1 MKTSRFIA
9 GLSAAIIAT
18 SMTAAIPAAAG
29 QSGAAAT
36 TATTVANYDL
46 IDVVNA
52 MKDAGF
58 DAKNVQ
64 NVRNFLILNSE
75 FFDGNDYQDM
85 INAVNEVRILYFDS
99 LAMRLFGKTPAQLS
113 QADRYHM
120 YDNLQPA
127 ARDSIKK
134 KFEKLGEKKFVKTEW
149 SIQTVKT
156 DTTSTDY
163 ALWYGTLDVTK
174 AVRKA
179 DIQKNPNVEIIPTG
193 TATKITKCTIK
204 LAGTKIAYKKGVKR
218 APKVTITYNGKTLT
232 KNKDYTLSYKNIDKM
247 GKASIIIEG
256 KGNFTGKKTV
266 YFYIVPEQATI
277 TTATKTDS
285 TTVKVKLAKDSK
297 LTDSA
302 CNSCTGGYQIQ
313 FGSTKSFD
321 SGKVR
326 TFSTKNYS
334 VAADKA
340 VNFTNLTGVKYV
352 RARAFITV
360 TKADGA
366 TERHYGAWSTVKA
379 F

>member
-18 SMTAAIPAAAG
+18 SMSVAIPAAAG
-29 QSGAAAT
+29 GPNAGGTA
-36 TATTVANYDL
+36 ATTVANYDL

-85 INAVNEVRILYFDS
+85 INAVNEIRILYFDAI
-99 LAMRLFGKTPAQLS
+99 AMRIFGKTPAQLT
-113 QADRYHM
+113 QAQRYHM

-149 SIQTVKT
+149 SVQTVKT

-193 TATKITKCTIK
+193 TATKISKCTIK
-204 LAGTKIAYKKGVKR
+204 LAGTKLAFKAGVKR

-232 KNKDYTLSYKNIDKM
+232 KNKDYTLSYKNLDKI

-256 KGNFTGKKTV
+256 KGAFTGKKTV
-266 YFYIVPEQATI
+266 YFYIVPEQAKI
-277 TTATKTDS
+277 SQASKSGD
-285 TTVKVKLAKDSK
+285 TVKFTVAKDAN
-297 LTDSA
+297 LTNGN
-302 CNSCTGGYQIQ
+302 NSCTGGYQIQ

-326 TFSTKNYS
+326 TFSTKNYD
-334 VAADKA
+334 VANKGIT
-340 VNFTNLTGVKYV
+340 FTNLTGVKYV
-352 RARAFITV
+352 RTRAFINV
-360 TKADGA
+360 KKADGA

-379 F
+379 L